1 MILKSIFKEIFM
13 TKDDLKG
20 IFDKGVVA
28 LKQAIDKGGAA
39 SKEALDKAGKAAS
52 KFGDESILKIEIQ
65 QYKSQIKKDKVA
77 LGELAFK
84 AFLEDG
90 AESLL
95 ASDENVVKLL
105 ESIKKAQ
112 EEIKT
117 REDKLSATE

>member
-1 MILKSIFKEIFM
+1 M
-13 TKDDLKG
+13 TKDELKG
-20 IFDKGVVA
+20 IFDKGVVV

-65 QYKSQIKKDKVA
+65 QYKSQIKKDKA
-77 LGELAFK
+77 LLGDLTCE

-95 ASDENVVKLL
+95 ATDENVVKLL
-105 ESIKKAQ
+105 ESIKSAQ

-117 REDKLSATE
+117 REEKLAAIE

>member
-1 MILKSIFKEIFM
+1 M

-65 QYKSQIKKDKVA
+65 QYKSQIKKDKAA

-90 AESLL
+90 TESLL